1 MSKVGTQRGETT
13 KLGQPMSAKIV
24 LDSSAVL
31 AMLLIEPG
39 ADQVADVINRAC
51 ISATNFTE
59 TLTKLI
65 DKDYPPAA
73 ALKTLEILHLEVLA
87 VDRDLAVLAAFMRG
101 PTRAVG
107 LSLGDRACLAL
118 ARRMNAT
125 VLTADAAWAKLD
137 LGIDVRL
144 IR

>member
-1 MSKVGTQRGETT
+1 MSKVATS
-13 KLGQPMSAKIV
+13 KVGQAMSHKVV

-51 ISATNFTE
+51 ITATNFTE

-65 DKDYPPAA
+65 DKEYPPTA
-73 ALKTLEILHLEVLA
+73 ALKTLEILHLEVIA
-87 VDRDLAVLAAFMRG
+87 VDRDMAVAAAFMRG
-101 PTRAVG
+101 PTRMVG

-125 VLTADAAWAKLD
+125 VLTADTAWAKLE